1 MAVTVIRV
9 GLFAFFGA
17 IIIIFFA
24 AESSFVY
31 AVIQAAIIRIS
42 LLTFGSAV
50 AEIFFAAIRG
60 VHGGTGITGIDT
72 SLADVGRTGG
82 NKPGFAG
89 TGFITGFAVDGKVVG
104 TGRVGRDTKTTAIH
118 RTGEVVAVA
127 GTGGSSIG
135 ASAYSGLP
143 VGKEPGC
150 GELVRLFRNS
160 KGGVVCVCVMR
171 RGGKSRQSACD

>member
-1 MAVTVIRV
+1 MTVIGIGGLAFGGTIGEV
-9 GLFAFFGA
+9 G
-17 IIIIFFA
+17 FA
-24 AESSFVY
+24 AETQIRNSGLIT
-31 AVIQAAIIRIS
+31 AVVRIS

-118 RTGEVVAVA
+118 RTSKVVAVA

>member
-1 MAVTVIRV
+1 MTVIGIGGLTFGGTIGEVGFAAVTSFRNGGPVAAVV
-9 GLFAFFGA
+9 G
-17 IIIIFFA
+17 
-24 AESSFVY
+24 
-31 AVIQAAIIRIS
+31 IS

-60 VHGGTGITGIDT
+60 VHGGMGVAGIDT
-72 SLADVGRTGG
+72 TLADIGRTGR

-104 TGRVGRDTKTTAIH
+104 TGRVGGDTETTAIH
-118 RTGEVVAVA
+118 RTGEVVAVT
-127 GTGGSSIG
+127 GTGGSGIG

-150 GELVRLFRNS
+150 GELERLFRNS
-160 KGGVVCVCVMR
+160 KGGVMCVCVMR